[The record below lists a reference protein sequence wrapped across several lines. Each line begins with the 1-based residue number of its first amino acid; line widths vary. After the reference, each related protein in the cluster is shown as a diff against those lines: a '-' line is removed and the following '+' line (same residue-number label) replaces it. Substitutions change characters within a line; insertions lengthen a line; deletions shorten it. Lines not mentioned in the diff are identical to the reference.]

1 MPRKVPYLY
10 STIRGEGRV
19 TIFDLN
25 IPSLCHWHTSLD
37 LMRYSAPYNR
47 RYPALYRRYYAPYEE
62 LLCSV
67 IFRNLRY
74 SALFRL
80 LNRRF
85 LRDQGTDAHF
95 VSMGRI
101 VMLYSSLCLH
111 DSAINTQ

>member
-1 MPRKVPYLY
+1 
-10 STIRGEGRV
+10 
-19 TIFDLN
+19 
-25 IPSLCHWHTSLD
+25 
-37 LMRYSAPYNR
+37 MRYSAPYNR
-47 RYPALYRRYYAPYEE
+47 RYSAPYNLRYSAPYEA

-67 IFRNLRY
+67 IFRNWRY